1 MGYVMLEAMSQEP
14 VNGDTRLAGSGLG
27 QTQIIGKL
35 IGRSKEG
42 KMWEFRSTF
51 WEFGSGEKS
60 KSQITKFK
68 AHNL

>member
-42 KMWEFRSTF
+42 KNVGVQKHILGVWK
-51 WEFGSGEKS
+51 W
-60 KSQITKFK
+60 
-68 AHNL
+68 